1 MNNAEAHRH
10 YGDLR
15 SWQGFLLSQAHILS
29 LEPDLIW
36 QQGANMPD
44 DHPVAQRAM
53 EMESVGLRPKRP
65 WIRWLNKSGSRGANL
80 ILTIKSGVLM
90 GKRLLVADSGRFI
103 VVHGSKDNRTIH
115 VFHGDTG
122 QEIPAPPALQEEI
135 AWVGVCPASGELVW
149 SPKLGSVFSGSLRA
163 GSVIRIIRKTSRPL
177 HFARCS
183 FAGHVLAW
191 FKEELLPQWWQAN
204 GEDWPVRF
212 DGIAGWHSVPNAAV
226 APSRIALCF
235 TAGGEKEK
243 HTGIAVIDEAS
254 GETVA
259 TIAANPSGLPFEIS
273 RDGNHL
279 FVGKWDGRIEVWR
292 IPDKKR
298 FLLSG
303 HRSHFTMDPAGLEED
318 RRYHEG
324 RGDHFQVSQLDHAR
338 IVALTGDPLGRI
350 LASASDKGEIKIWSV
365 ESGELL
371 AGFYAHEVQIQGLCF
386 FPDGRRLASLGGTG
400 DVKVWRVPAEF
411 LGVKP

>member
-1 MNNAEAHRH
+1 MNNAETLRQ

-15 SWQGFLLSQAHILS
+15 SWQAFILSQAHILS

-53 EMESVGLRPKRP
+53 EMESFGLKPKRP
-65 WIRWLNKSGSRGANL
+65 WIRWLNKSGSKGPNL

-90 GKRLLVADSGRFI
+90 GKRLLVADLGRFI
-103 VVHGSKDNRTIH
+103 IVHGSKDNRTIH

-122 QEIPAPPALQEEI
+122 QEIPAPPALQKEI
-135 AWVGVCPASGELVW
+135 AWVGVFPASGELVW
-149 SPKLGSVFSGSLRA
+149 SPKSGSVFSGSLRA
-163 GSVIRIIRKTSRPL
+163 GSVIRIIRETSRPL
-177 HFARCS
+177 HYARCT
-183 FAGHVLAW
+183 FAGHLLAW
-191 FKEELLPQWWQAN
+191 FKGDLFPQYWEKN
-204 GEDWPVRF
+204 GEEWQTRSLAR
-212 DGIAGWHSVPNAAV
+212 AGLHSISNAV
-226 APSRIALCF
+226 AAPSHIALCF
-235 TAGGEKEK
+235 STDGEKEK
-243 HTGIAVIDEAS
+243 CGGIVVIEEIA
-254 GETVA
+254 GKTVA

-273 RDGNHL
+273 CDGCRL
-279 FVGKWDGRIEVWR
+279 FVGRWDGRIEVWH
-292 IPDKKR
+292 IHDKKR
-298 FLLSG
+298 SFLPG

-338 IVALTGDPLGRI
+338 IVALTSDPLGKI

-371 AGFYAHEVQIQGLCF
+371 AGFFAHEVQIQGLCF
-386 FPDGRRLASLGGTG
+386 FPDGKRLASLGGSG
-400 DVKVWRVPAEF
+400 DVKVWQVPAEF
-411 LGVKP
+411 LG